1 MYDRLTTRELGV
13 NPLKKNNLDKS
24 ESKNT
29 ENPKKKNKYPMIS
42 NIVINSNNQQQTKS
56 NVMTPGNN
64 TNKKKDLIINKIEM
78 LDEKKL
84 NKLARVVEELSNNKY
99 EDETGNS
106 ILFNSKKFDESNQ
119 FFNSNEKVSYYN
131 VTIMFFRLQI
141 ILKSLV

>member
-13 NPLKKNNLDKS
+13 NPIKKNNLDKS

-84 NKLARVVEELSNNKY
+84 NKLARVEELSNNKY